1 MKAAKV
7 REMGAEELKT
17 KERELQEQLFRL
29 RVQQSIGQL
38 DNGIKL
44 RQTRR
49 EIAQRFDFKDTGT
62 SISQDDKLIEVRSG
76 TEDRLKAAI
85 EVLKEKAVKREIT
98 YFKKLW
104 KYDGIITEA
113 DFNNGGKVWFREG
126 TDIKPIG
133 FADVVDLQYIVNAH
147 KKLG

>member
-17 KERELQEQLFRL
+17 KQRELQEQLFRL

-49 EIAQRFDFKDTGT
+49 EIARVQT
-62 SISQDDKLIEVRSG
+62 
-76 TEDRLKAAI
+76 
-85 EVLKEKAVKREIT
+85 VLREKQAQ
-98 YFKKLW
+98 
-104 KYDGIITEA
+104 G
-113 DFNNGGKVWFREG
+113 
-126 TDIKPIG
+126 
-133 FADVVDLQYIVNAH
+133 AH
-147 KKLG
+147 KQAPSASKQAQGAYKQVSR